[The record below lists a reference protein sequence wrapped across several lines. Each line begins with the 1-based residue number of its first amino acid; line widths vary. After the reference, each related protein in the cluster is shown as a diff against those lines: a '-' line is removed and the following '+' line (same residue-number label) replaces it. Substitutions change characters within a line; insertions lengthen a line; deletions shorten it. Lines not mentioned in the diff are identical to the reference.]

1 MFYHFL
7 IIYDLMDV
15 KEEVERIKS
24 ELEDLVDEE
33 RKEWAKGYYPSSFQV
48 LGVKVP
54 DQRKVVNSLRKRV
67 RNKDRNSRLELA
79 LALVYTEIFEC
90 QQVAYELISK
100 DKKLNSSLSL
110 EEILDLRKGLD
121 NWVSVDTFSGYIS
134 GIAWKEGRIS
144 DETIMKWAEDPDRWI
159 RRSALVSTLGLNQK
173 ARGGTGDTERTLMV
187 CDRLKG
193 DHDEFVV
200 KAMSWALRELSKRDH
215 DSVKRFVEENGEV
228 LHKKVVREVRKK
240 LETGRKNG

>member
-1 MFYHFL
+1 MFYSLL
-7 IIYDLMDV
+7 IIDGTMDV
-15 KEEVERIKS
+15 EEEVERIKS
-24 ELEDLVDEE
+24 ELVDLVDEE
-33 RKEWAKGYYPSSFQV
+33 RRKWAKGYYPSSLEV

-54 DQRKVVNSLRKRV
+54 DQRKVVNSLRKRL

-79 LALVYTEIFEC
+79 LALVDTEIFEC

-110 EEILDLRKGLD
+110 EEILELRKGLD

-134 GIAWKEGRIS
+134 GIAWREGRIS
-144 DETIMKWAEDPDRWI
+144 DETIMKWAEDHDRWI
-159 RRSALVSTLGLNQK
+159 RRTALVSTLGLNQK
-173 ARGGTGDTERTLMV
+173 ARGGTGDTKRTLMV
-187 CDRLKG
+187 CERLKG

-215 DSVKRFVEENGEV
+215 EGARRFLEQNEEV